1 MLGCALENCKK
12 LVERSPVLVVDGVD
26 CCCCVVVGGVVV
38 VLIDKILFPLSRF
51 MEGALVS
58 FAWLLVVSCSSGF
71 CSMLPMNPYSKPA
84 DSDPKPSS

>member
-1 MLGCALENCKK
+1 MLGCAFENCKK
-12 LVERSPVLVVDGVD
+12 VAERSPVLVGVD
-26 CCCCVVVGGVVV
+26 CCCCCVVVGGVVV
-38 VLIDKILFPLSRF
+38 VVVTDKILLPLSRF

-71 CSMLPMNPYSKPA
+71 CNMLPMNPYSKPA